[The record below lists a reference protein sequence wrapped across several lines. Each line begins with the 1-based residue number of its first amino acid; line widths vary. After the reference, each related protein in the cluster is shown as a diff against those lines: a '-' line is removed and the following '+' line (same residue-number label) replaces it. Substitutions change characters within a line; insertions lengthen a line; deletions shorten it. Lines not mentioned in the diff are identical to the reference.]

1 MNDYFLI
8 TEQWLKTYTPI
19 SDFVDME
26 VIRPYFKL
34 GEDIDVRQV
43 IGSKLFD
50 RLKQGTQN
58 NNLTAD
64 KQELVT
70 QIRPYLAYAI
80 VARALPFI
88 ATGIRGAGV
97 VKVNNPNIINATLAE
112 VKDRETNLRNVADY
126 YQVRLIQYLC
136 DNGSKFHLYSQTG
149 NPSADSTPNFIS
161 GFYVGCSCSGKCNCW
176 K

>member
-34 GEDIDVRQV
+34 SEDIDVRQV

-64 KQELVT
+64 EQELVT
-70 QIRPYLAYAI
+70 QIRPY
-80 VARALPFI
+80 
-88 ATGIRGAGV
+88 
-97 VKVNNPNIINATLAE
+97 
-112 VKDRETNLRNVADY
+112 
-126 YQVRLIQYLC
+126 
-136 DNGSKFHLYSQTG
+136 
-149 NPSADSTPNFIS
+149 
-161 GFYVGCSCSGKCNCW
+161 
-176 K
+176 